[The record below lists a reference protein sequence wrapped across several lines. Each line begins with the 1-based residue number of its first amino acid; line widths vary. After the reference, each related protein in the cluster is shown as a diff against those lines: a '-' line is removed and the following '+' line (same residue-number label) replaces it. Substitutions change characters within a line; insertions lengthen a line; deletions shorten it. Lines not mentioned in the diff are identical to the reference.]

1 MTSNIKINEKAKN
14 DKNFVSVL
22 IDESGSMDSI
32 RDDVIE
38 GFNAFL
44 AELQEDPS
52 AENTNFSLVTFDSRA
67 YSVRTDNVPL
77 RNASQLNYSTY
88 NPRGGTP
95 LYDAIGRTIKSM
107 EAAVEDIPEPDVV
120 ISIYT
125 DGLENASRAYTRQE
139 ILKLITDK
147 QAEGWTFTY
156 LATGHDAWAVAT
168 DIGFR
173 KGDAAQFERTKAG
186 IMRSWDASSKAIL
199 SRRAIENP
207 RLRKARNFFQD
218 EVDNSDGKILRKS
231 S

>member
-1 MTSNIKINEKAKN
+1 MTSNKKINEKAKN

-139 ILKLITDK
+139 ILKLITNK

-156 LATGHDAWAVAT
+156 LATGHDAWSVAT